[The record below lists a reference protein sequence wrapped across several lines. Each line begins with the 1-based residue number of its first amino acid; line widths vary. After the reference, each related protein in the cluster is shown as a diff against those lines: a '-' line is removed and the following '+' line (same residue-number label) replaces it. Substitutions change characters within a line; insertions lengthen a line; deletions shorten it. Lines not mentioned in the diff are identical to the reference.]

1 MTAPF
6 QVDADPSAEEWM
18 RSHAAEEPRVIAYDV
33 KRCCGGGKLCMVSV
47 RERSRKD
54 DRNDYAT
61 AVLADGTTFMVDR
74 RAARRLPPRFGLTVR
89 GMGPFRRLD
98 LELSGEQW
106 GALLYD

>member
-1 MTAPF
+1 MAAF
-6 QVDADPSAEEWM
+6 QVDADSSAEEWM
-18 RSHAAEEPRVIAYDV
+18 RSHTAEEPRVIAYDV

-54 DRNDYAT
+54 DRRDFAT
-61 AVLADGTTFMVDR
+61 AVLADGTKLMVDR

-106 GALLYD
+106 GTLLYD

>member
-1 MTAPF
+1 VIAAF
-6 QVDADPSAEEWM
+6 HVDADPSAEEWM
-18 RSHAAEEPRVIAYDV
+18 RSHGAEEPRVIAYDV

-54 DRNDYAT
+54 GRRDYAT
-61 AVLADGTTFMVDR
+61 AVLADGTTLMVDR